1 MLFAIS
7 TNVVFLC
14 GPLTLWSFGCFE
26 WNRVKRIKPNFSF
39 ISDSS
44 MEVDKKRAKINPKTL
59 KNVHGN
65 YPVWMSQRKVR
76 KVKKMNKIKE
86 KMKAKAKKKT

>member
-1 MLFAIS
+1 MWPFNPIALIMAKTRWNS
-7 TNVVFLC
+7 
-14 GPLTLWSFGCFE
+14 E